1 MLKYLYKTE
10 IDFSVEVKRMFFDLN
25 NFNLEFISI
34 LNPSWE
40 SNNGAS
46 GICPYHALSYRVI
59 GDAEFTHVNG
69 VTHVASGD
77 LIFVP
82 AFYEYTMQAQ
92 TENLYVIHFHSNDP
106 LPQNI
111 KTFRSKT
118 PQYFE
123 RKFRELYNAWSKK
136 QHGYEY
142 ECKSILYRI
151 LLQIER
157 ELAESKFSGAE
168 DRLLDAVEFIHDNL
182 TSNSLSIELL
192 AHMCGMSDTYFRRL
206 FVKNFKTTPL
216 KYINKLKLNYA
227 KELLRSGYYTVSQVS
242 EKCGFENIQYF
253 SLFIKKETGKTPS
266 QFLL

>member
-1 MLKYLYKTE
+1 M
-10 IDFSVEVKRMFFDLN
+10 
-25 NFNLEFISI
+25 
-34 LNPSWE
+34 
-40 SNNGAS
+40 
-46 GICPYHALSYRVI
+46 
-59 GDAEFTHVNG
+59 
-69 VTHVASGD
+69 
-77 LIFVP
+77 
-82 AFYEYTMQAQ
+82 
-92 TENLYVIHFHSNDP
+92 
-106 LPQNI
+106 
-111 KTFRSKT
+111 
-118 PQYFE
+118 
-123 RKFRELYNAWSKK
+123 
-136 QHGYEY
+136 
-142 ECKSILYRI
+142 
-151 LLQIER
+151 QIER

>member
-1 MLKYLYKTE
+1 MVKYLHKTE
-10 IDFSVEVKRMFFDLN
+10 IYFDVEVKRMFFGLN
-25 NFNLEFISI
+25 NFNFEFISI

-46 GICPYHALSYRVI
+46 GIRPYHALSYRVT
-59 GDAEFTHVNG
+59 GDAEFTHSNG
-69 VTHVASGD
+69 VTHVASGE

-82 AFYEYTMQAQ
+82 SCYEYTMHAQA
-92 TENLYVIHFHSNDP
+92 EILYVIHFQSNDP

-111 KTFRSKT
+111 KTFHSKA

-157 ELAESKFSGAE
+157 ELAENQFSGAE
-168 DRLLDAVEFIHDNL
+168 DRLIDAVEYIHDNFTNKSL
-182 TSNSLSIELL
+182 TIDMLS
-192 AHMCGMSDTYFRRL
+192 HMCGMSDTYFRRL

-216 KYINKLKLNYA
+216 KYINKLKLDYA
-227 KELLRSGYYTVSQVS
+227 MELLRSGYYNVSQVS

-266 QFLL
+266 QID